1 MMIIRM
7 FNEVDYESDEA
18 FDEEEKEKNLDS
30 KDSKE
35 TIFVIDI
42 WISVMIM
49 TWYSNVLE
57 STLNDSK
64 ESSLRVL
71 SRISGAMYLRVP
83 TLEQKM
89 ILISVGFD

>member
-7 FNEVDYESDEA
+7 FNEVDYEGDEG

-42 WISVMIM
+42 WISVMII
-49 TWYSNVLE
+49 VQQC
-57 STLNDSK
+57 STLKDSK

-71 SRISGAMYLRVP
+71 SKISGAMYLRVP
-83 TLEQKM
+83 TLQQKM
-89 ILISVGFD
+89 ILISRFMY